1 MRIILIDER
10 ISDSIERSLYKLGL
24 RPIRLPSD
32 QCLGEAVKSHPDTL
46 LFHHQGNIITTADY
60 CDAAAYIFSD
70 IREMTDDVKISFT
83 ADIRE
88 SKYPLDCVMNAL
100 VIGDKIFCNENHISK
115 AIIEYANENGLKI
128 VHTNQG
134 YPACTTLAFG
144 NNAITADRGMAKAM
158 QNEGI
163 RVLPVAEGHIAL
175 PPHKHGFIG
184 GASVVI
190 GNKVCFY
197 GDISRHPNGEAII
210 SFIKDNGFEPISLS
224 SEELADFGGG
234 IVL

>member
-1 MRIILIDER
+1 MRIILVDER
-10 ISDSIERSLYKLGL
+10 ISYSIERSLYKLGV

-32 QCLGEAVKSHPDTL
+32 PCLGEAIKSHPDTL
-46 LFHHQGNIITTADY
+46 MFHHGRNIITTADY

-70 IREMTDDVKISFT
+70 IRELTDDVKISFT
-83 ADIRE
+83 ADMRG
-88 SKYPLDCVMNAL
+88 SKYPSDCLMNAL
-100 VIGDKIFCNENHISK
+100 VINDKIFCNKSHISN
-115 AIIEYANENGLKI
+115 AIINYAENNGLKI
-128 VHTNQG
+128 IHTNQG

-144 NNAITADRGMAKAM
+144 NSAITSDRGMAKAM

-163 RVLPVAEGHIAL
+163 KVLLITEGHIAL
-175 PPHKHGFIG
+175 PPHEYGFIG

-197 GDISRHPNGEAII
+197 GDISRHPDADAIVG
-210 SFIKDNGFEPISLS
+210 FIKNNGYEPISLS
-224 SEELADFGGG
+224 DDPLVDLGGG